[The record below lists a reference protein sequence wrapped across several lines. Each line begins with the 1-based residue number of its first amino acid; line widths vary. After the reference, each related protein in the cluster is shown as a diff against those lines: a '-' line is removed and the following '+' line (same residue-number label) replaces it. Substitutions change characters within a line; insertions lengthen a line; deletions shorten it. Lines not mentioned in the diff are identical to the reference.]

1 MARLLKHHL
10 SVYLSVGPSVRPSV
24 HPFFHPSVGSKPVHF
39 SRLTLF
45 TVVLS
50 APHHQASLRV
60 QAWDRHR
67 YHFWFLW
74 RGFGVCMKQKSRSEC
89 LPCRGLNL
97 GPDSLM
103 TANVTIRPAVLN
115 MWSAAICL
123 VVRKKLLKFI
133 LFKINIRKHKNF
145 SNIFNLYHFNH

>member
-24 HPFFHPSVGSKPVHF
+24 HPFFHLSVGSKPVHF

-50 APHHQASLRV
+50 ALHHQASLRV
-60 QAWDRHR
+60 QAWNRHR

-74 RGFGVCMKQKSRSEC
+74 RGFGVGRKQTSRSKC
-89 LPCRGLNL
+89 HGLAGSEPRTWQSN
-97 GPDSLM
+97 DRERYNYHQM
-103 TANVTIRPAVLN
+103 FVVVCNVYTC
-115 MWSAAICL
+115 MG
-123 VVRKKLLKFI
+123 
-133 LFKINIRKHKNF
+133 
-145 SNIFNLYHFNH
+145 